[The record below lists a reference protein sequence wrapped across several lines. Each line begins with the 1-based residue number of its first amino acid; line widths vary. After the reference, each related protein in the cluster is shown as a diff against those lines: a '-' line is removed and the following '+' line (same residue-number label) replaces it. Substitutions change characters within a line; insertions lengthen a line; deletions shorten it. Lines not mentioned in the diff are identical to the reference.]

1 MSDRLRSRGH
11 ALAACSY
18 LALSFLFA
26 VDEQIFPSVLFG
38 IAAIGA
44 FDAAMYVYEVRTGD
58 RQDPRVAELAE
69 ALAKVRPDAEAAVNR
84 SAELAAEYLER
95 ALRAE
100 AAIDRIRAI
109 KKAPDRSP
117 FNTHSNAQDDGW
129 DQALDE
135 VRAALDAPVTEDA
148 ERASGHLERALNA
161 EAAVTRA
168 DQLAATWRRDDR
180 LPAVLSIA
188 EAVSDLREALHPTPE
203 PLPCTCTFS
212 ERCAQCP
219 PEPELAEDVDQ
230 EQDEPGPE
238 VPDDATE
245 DTEDV
250 EHRALAG
257 QRQPGYDA
265 VYAYI
270 RALPGERS
278 RLEDVVRNAQIWRA
292 VEAALDALNV
302 GRCVSSHCVENDH
315 IIPVST
321 ELGEAAP

>member
-58 RQDPRVAELAE
+58 RQDPKVAELAK
-69 ALAKVRPDAEAAVNR
+69 ALAAVRPDAEAAVNR
-84 SAELAAEYLER
+84 SAELAAEYLDR
-95 ALRAE
+95 ALR
-100 AAIDRIRAI
+100 
-109 KKAPDRSP
+109 
-117 FNTHSNAQDDGW
+117 
-129 DQALDE
+129 
-135 VRAALDAPVTEDA
+135 
-148 ERASGHLERALNA
+148 A

-168 DQLAATWRRDDR
+168 DEVAAEWSRRED
-180 LPAVLSIA
+180 LPAILSIC

-203 PLPCTCTFS
+203 PPPCLCTFS

-219 PEPELAEDVDQ
+219 PEDDVPEHDD
-230 EQDEPGPE
+230 PGPE
-238 VPDDATE
+238 SPDEPTE
-245 DTEDV
+245 DPEDV
-250 EHRALAG
+250 EHRALASR
-257 QRQPGYDA
+257 RQPGYDA

-270 RALPGERS
+270 RSLPGERS

-302 GRCVSSHCVENDH
+302 GRCVSSHCVENGH
-315 IIPVST
+315 IIPVAT
-321 ELGEAAP
+321 EPEEATP

>member
-11 ALAACSY
+11 ALAACAY

-58 RQDPRVAELAE
+58 RQDPKAAELAK
-69 ALAKVRPDAEAAVNR
+69 ALAAVRPDAEAAVNR
-84 SAELAAEYLER
+84 SAELAAEYLDR
-95 ALRAE
+95 ALR
-100 AAIDRIRAI
+100 
-109 KKAPDRSP
+109 
-117 FNTHSNAQDDGW
+117 
-129 DQALDE
+129 
-135 VRAALDAPVTEDA
+135 
-148 ERASGHLERALNA
+148 A

-168 DQLAATWRRDDR
+168 DEVAAEWSRRED
-180 LPAVLSIA
+180 LPAILSIC

-203 PLPCTCTFS
+203 PPSCLCTMS
-212 ERCAQCP
+212 QRCAQCP
-219 PEPELAEDVDQ
+219 PEPELTEEVDQ
-230 EQDEPGPE
+230 DHDQPGPE
-238 VPDDATE
+238 FPDEPTE
-245 DTEDV
+245 DAEDV

-257 QRQPGYDA
+257 RRQPGYDA

-315 IIPVST
+315 IIPVAT
-321 ELGEAAP
+321 EPEEATP